1 MIVPI
6 SVAVFTALFF
16 TVLKLT
22 EAALTDSYCSYLLKD
37 PKNYDSSLPAKLAA
51 AVLPRGRIFRGVSIP
66 IPGKDGEEIHLGTV
80 IVSRA
85 GIFILCQINGS
96 GILENP
102 PDRKWKL
109 VSAGKFTEFENPF
122 LHQKDARTLIEYYAA
137 SCVSPDV
144 RAHSIVLY
152 TGSQL
157 KFTSQKPRG
166 IMSAKELPSRLAKM
180 ERTGRLSREQ
190 IRAACKMLST
200 IEAY

>member
-1 MIVPI
+1 MLIPI
-6 SVAVFTALFF
+6 SIAVFTALFF
-16 TVLKLT
+16 IILKLT
-22 EAALTDSYCSYLLKD
+22 DTALTDGYCSYLLKD
-37 PKNYDSSLPAKLAA
+37 PKNHDSALPAKLAA

-85 GIFILCQINGS
+85 GIFIICQINGS

-109 VSAGKFTEFENPF
+109 ISAGKFTEFENPF
-122 LHQKDARTLIEYYAA
+122 LHQKDARTLLEYYAA

-144 RAHSIVLY
+144 HAHSIVLY

-166 IMSAKELPSRLAKM
+166 VMSAKELPSKLSKM
-180 ERTGRLSREQ
+180 EKTGRLTRDQ
-190 IRAACKMLST
+190 VRAACKMLSN